1 MWYGNNLADESL
13 KVIKEKWWSVGFL
26 SHSVPGK
33 EIFEAQDASAWW
45 HPRKRDVIGFLWL
58 YLLHRSPELGFC
70 LHYLQLFF
78 FFQIWGL
85 KFFLQS
91 LVFLCLSNLWSR
103 CLKVLI
109 QAQDSVEYPVHEPEG
124 KASGQAKERRD
135 GTWFRL
141 TCMLGSRVFWKC
153 IKFFPKRKFP
163 F

>member
-1 MWYGNNLADESL
+1 MACWLSKSL
-13 KVIKEKWWSVGFL
+13 NTWKRNIWGPGCFCMVG
-26 SHSVPGK
+26 VPGK
-33 EIFEAQDASAWW
+33 GMLLTSCDYVCCTEVQSWASAF
-45 HPRKRDVIGFLWL
+45 ITYSF
-58 YLLHRSPELGFC
+58 
-70 LHYLQLFF
+70 FF

-91 LVFLCLSNLWSR
+91 LVFLCLSNLWPR
-103 CLKVLI
+103 CLKLLI
-109 QAQDSVEYPVHEPEG
+109 QVQDSGEYLVHEPEG

-141 TCMLGSRVFWKC
+141 TCMLGSSVFWKC

>member
-1 MWYGNNLADESL
+1 MMECWLSKSL
-13 KVIKEKWWSVGFL
+13 STWKRNICGSGCFCMVASQEKGCYRLLVIISVAPKSRAG
-26 SHSVPGK
+26 
-33 EIFEAQDASAWW
+33 
-45 HPRKRDVIGFLWL
+45 
-58 YLLHRSPELGFC
+58 LLPSL
-70 LHYLQLFF
+70 LTAFF

-91 LVFLCLSNLWSR
+91 LVFLCLSNLWPR